1 MRQHLKNIASVSLTT
16 VLSRITGLIR
26 DVVFFATIG
35 ANAFSSAFII
45 GFTIPNLF
53 RRLFGEGALS
63 SAFIPVFSSLSE
75 KFSMASALNFFRHFI
90 LRWSLYLTLIAVLTT
105 ALLQVGVLMGYIP
118 DRWILPVKIFQSL
131 MPYMVFICM
140 AAIVSGALNV
150 FGRFLSASF
159 APVLF
164 NCVFIAALLL
174 GGYFSKVESGILFW
188 LCGAVLVGGLMQLLL
203 PAYDLYRQSLGLVR
217 GSEQMVSQA
226 ESIGRTFSP
235 DDEKAAFKSFW
246 SIFIPSL
253 LGAALL
259 QINIL
264 VSRLLAHSLDDTSVS
279 FLYVS
284 SRLMELP
291 LGIFT
296 LAIVT
301 VFFPEMSRAFV
312 DQSRSV
318 FSEIAHRGMHCI
330 LLIVLPATLGLCL
343 LSKEI
348 LMVLF
353 QWGQFNVSNVQAT
366 APIVVI
372 YALALPFHSIATF
385 CVRCF
390 YSAKAMT
397 VPVRIS
403 LILLLLNTVL
413 SLVFMSI
420 WGVYGLAL
428 ANLIAAVL
436 HAQMLLSATTKA
448 FSISLVRGLKPILK
462 PILYG
467 LATIGIICIL
477 GKFFLAYCD
486 LTEKLSAIWAIGTLI
501 PLSACSYF
509 FVLHRLGIANQQI
522 WGLLR
527 QQK

>member
-1 MRQHLKNIASVSLTT
+1 MTT

-26 DVVFFATIG
+26 DVLFFAAIG

-75 KFSMASALNFFRHFI
+75 KFSRQSALNFFLHFI
-90 LRWSLYLTLIAVLTT
+90 LRWSLYLTLIALLSTG
-105 ALLQVGVLMGYIP
+105 LLQLGLLLKWIP
-118 DRWILPVKIFQSL
+118 DRWILPVTIFQTL

-150 FGRFLSASF
+150 LGRFFSASF

-164 NCVFIAALLL
+164 NCVFIIALLL
-174 GGYFSKVESGILFW
+174 GIRFSEGEAGILFW
-188 LCGAVLVGGLMQLLL
+188 LCGAVLLGGLMQLLL
-203 PAYDLYRQSLGLVR
+203 PSYDLYRHSR
-217 GSEQMVSQA
+217 KPRDGSERIDMAALPSDTHLSA
-226 ESIGRTFSP
+226 EDKQG
-235 DDEKAAFKSFW
+235 AFKSFW
-246 SIFIPSL
+246 SLFVPSL
-253 LGAALL
+253 FGAALM

-296 LAIVT
+296 IAIIT
-301 VFFPEMSRAFV
+301 VFFPELSRAFA
-312 DQSRSV
+312 DRGRAV
-318 FSEIAHRGMHCI
+318 FPQIAQRGMHCI
-330 LLIVLPATLGLCL
+330 MLIVLPATLGLCL

-353 QWGQFNVSNVQAT
+353 QWGQFNSSDVQAT
-366 APIVVI
+366 APIVII
-372 YALALPFHSIATF
+372 YALSLPFHSVATF

-390 YSAKAMT
+390 YSAKEMN
-397 VPVRIS
+397 VPVRIT

-413 SLVFMSI
+413 SLLLMTV
-420 WGVYGLAL
+420 WGVYGLAA
-428 ANLIAAVL
+428 ANLITAVI
-436 HAQMLLSATTKA
+436 HAQMLLSAVDKA
-448 FSISLVRGLKPILK
+448 FSIALIRGLKPILK
-462 PILYG
+462 PIVFG
-467 LATIGIICIL
+467 LITIALICIS
-477 GKFFLAYCD
+477 GKFALAYFD
-486 LTEKLSAIWAIGTLI
+486 LSEKLSAIAAVGLLI

-509 FVLHRLGIANQQI
+509 VLLHRQGISNQLL
-522 WGLLR
+522 WGLLK
-527 QQK
+527 QSK

>member
-1 MRQHLKNIASVSLTT
+1 MTT

-26 DVVFFATIG
+26 DVVFFAAIG

-75 KFSMASALNFFRHFI
+75 KFSRASALSFFLHFI
-90 LRWSLYLTLIAVLTT
+90 IRWSLYLTVI
-105 ALLQVGVLMGYIP
+105 ALLVTGLLQLAMLWEFIP
-118 DRWILPVKIFQSL
+118 NRWILPVKIFQIL

-164 NCVFIAALLL
+164 NVVFILALLL
-174 GGYFSKVESGILFW
+174 GIRFSEAESNILLW
-188 LCGAVLVGGLMQLLL
+188 LCAAVLLGGLMQLLL
-203 PAYDLYRQSLGLVR
+203 PSYDLYRQRTLRGCPFERIGARMEVLEEELG
-217 GSEQMVSQA
+217 
-226 ESIGRTFSP
+226 T
-235 DDEKAAFKSFW
+235 DDREAAFKSFW
-246 SIFIPSL
+246 SLFVPSL
-253 LGAALL
+253 LGAALM

-296 LAIVT
+296 IAIIT
-301 VFFPEMSRAFV
+301 VFFPEMSRAFAEH
-312 DQSRSV
+312 SRSV
-318 FSEIAHRGMHCI
+318 FFQIAQRGMHCI
-330 LLIVLPATLGLCL
+330 MLIVLPATLGLCL

-353 QWGQFNVSNVQAT
+353 QWGQFNSGDVHAT
-366 APIVVI
+366 APIVII
-372 YALALPFHSIATF
+372 YALSLPFHSIATF

-390 YSAKAMT
+390 YSAKSMHL
-397 VPVRIS
+397 PVRIA
-403 LILLLLNTVL
+403 LVLLLLNTVL
-413 SLVFMSI
+413 SLIFMTM
-420 WGVYGLAL
+420 WGVYGLAA
-428 ANLIAAVL
+428 ANLITAII
-436 HAQMLLSATTKA
+436 HALMLLSATHKT
-448 FSISLVRGLKPILK
+448 FSIEFMRGLKPILN
-462 PILYG
+462 PILCG
-467 LATIGIICIL
+467 LIAIVIICVS
-477 GKFFLAYCD
+477 GKFALAHFN
-486 LTEKLSAIWAIGTLI
+486 LSEKLSAIVAVSLLI
-501 PLSACSYF
+501 PLSASSYF
-509 FVLHRLGIANQQI
+509 FILHRLGISNQRL
-522 WGLLR
+522 WGLFK
-527 QQK
+527 QSQ